1 MIRAVRRLLAG
12 VMINFLIIFGSFS
25 AAAPA
30 AAASRTSPGVL
41 AAPSCPSGWFCFY
54 DDVRFGTPYGKLSD
68 CGWQNLAT
76 WGWQNRTEAVFYN
89 LPSGSAAFYESNGTW
104 LFTVSSAARS
114 ISDVYP
120 KQNRAD
126 KVYRAC

>member
-1 MIRAVRRLLAG
+1 MVRAVRRLLAG
-12 VMINFLIIFGSFS
+12 VMISFLIIFGSFS
-25 AAAPA
+25 AATPA
-30 AAASRTSPGVL
+30 AAESGTSPDVL
-41 AAPSCPSGWFCFY
+41 AAPSCPDGWFCFY

-76 WGWQNRTEAVFYN
+76 WGWQNRTEAVYYN
-89 LPSGSAAFYESNGTW
+89 LKSGSVTFYESNGTP
-104 LFTVSSAARS
+104 LFTVSASKRS